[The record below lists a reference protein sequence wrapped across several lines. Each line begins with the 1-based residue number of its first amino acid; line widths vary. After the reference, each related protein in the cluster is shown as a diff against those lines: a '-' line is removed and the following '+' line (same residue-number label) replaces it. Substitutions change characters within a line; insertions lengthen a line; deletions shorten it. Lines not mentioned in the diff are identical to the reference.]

1 MPPCKIKVIG
11 VGGGGSNAVIRMVEY
26 GVQGVDFVIMN
37 TDVQALAR
45 APDTVQTLAIG
56 SSLTGGLGAGGK
68 PAVGQEAAEESLR
81 DIEQVVAGADM
92 IFVTAGMGGG
102 TGSGAAAVVSSAA
115 QRAGAL
121 TVGVVTRPFTFEGGQ
136 RRRQAAESI
145 ALLKPNVDALI
156 TIANDKLLQI
166 LPESVPLNEAL
177 TCADDILRQ
186 GVVGISDIIIQP
198 GLINVDFS
206 DVRAI
211 MQQAGTALMGIGSAS
226 GPNRAREAAE
236 RAVASPLLDIG
247 ISQAKGAVFNIVG
260 GPDLSLGDVQM
271 AAAVINEAMS
281 PDSMTIFGALVDDR
295 LAPGSD
301 VTVTM
306 VATGFITDD
315 GSDATLATLKASGSL
330 SAAAAAASANAGI
343 NNPPPL
349 AAPAAVPA
357 ASASKPPTLAS
368 LERLGAQAAPAPSA
382 PPAEADYDYDYPP
395 APATNEPPPASD
407 DAPPEFLRRLKR
419 NKRR

>member
-1 MPPCKIKVIG
+1 M
-11 VGGGGSNAVIRMVEY
+11 GGGGSNAVIRMVEY
-26 GVQGVDFVIMN
+26 GVRGVDFVVMN

-45 APDTVQTLAIG
+45 APESVQTLAIG

-81 DIEQVVAGADM
+81 DIEKIVEGADM

-102 TGSGAAAVVSSAA
+102 TGSGAAAVVANAA

-136 RRRQAAESI
+136 RRKQAAASI
-145 ALLKPNVDALI
+145 AMLKPNVDALI

-206 DVRAI
+206 DVRSV
-211 MQQAGTALMGIGSAS
+211 MCKAGTALMGIGSAS

-236 RAVASPLLDIG
+236 RAVASPLLDIAV
-247 ISQAKGAVFNIVG
+247 SQAKGAVFNIVG
-260 GPDLSLGDVQM
+260 GPDLSLGDVG
-271 AAAVINEAMS
+271 AAADVINDAMA
-281 PDSMTIFGALVDDR
+281 PDSMIIFGALVDDR
-295 LAPGSD
+295 LQPGSD

-306 VATGFITDD
+306 VATGFVTDD
-315 GSDATLATLKASGSL
+315 GSDGFSNPPYSPIGVSTSSSSSGGAPVSPG
-330 SAAAAAASANAGI
+330 AAFGEANA
-343 NNPPPL
+343 
-349 AAPAAVPA
+349 AV
-357 ASASKPPTLAS
+357 SQST
-368 LERLGAQAAPAPSA
+368 ERDSGGST
-382 PPAEADYDYDYPP
+382 D
-395 APATNEPPPASD
+395 SGD
-407 DAPPEFLRRLKR
+407 DLPEFLTRLKR
-419 NKRR
+419 KRR